1 MWPFSSKE
9 KRSKTENIVNPC
21 PIPQDDTVLP
31 VALRDFNKNKSIP
44 PMSLDVFF
52 AAVNIVSNSIAMMQ
66 WKFKD
71 EENNELPKTNYL
83 YHLFDESELTRF
95 NMVKNIIQD
104 IILHGNGFIYIERD
118 RETAKPKTLH
128 YSPAS
133 QTTIWHDE
141 LKHKNYYYNYV
152 FEDKMNDGTN
162 YLHFYM
168 NSDDGYIGKGI
179 LKYAYNVLDIA
190 SIIQKATDSYYSTT
204 GQQFGIVSPNGP
216 LPVIG
221 NQQQQL
227 DKMAA
232 KWEEVR
238 AKSNKGTIFFP
249 SDLKYTPTTNTARDS
264 SLIEAREYNAVAVGR
279 FVANLSPVLLGDLRH
294 NVYGQL
300 SESQREFVIHSLAPF
315 VNMWEE
321 QCNKKLIMPSKWGK
335 QFIDLDENSIL
346 CNDQEKQG
354 NYLGNLV
361 RNGIMT
367 INEAR
372 KAIGLNPIDGGDDAI
387 IPYTNVNA
395 NKVNNQDDIQDNNEQ
410 EQEQEQEQEK

>member
-104 IILHGNGFIYIERD
+104 IILYGNGFIYIERD

-190 SIIQKATDSYYSTT
+190 NIIQKATDSYYSTT

-294 NVYGQL
+294 NTYGTL

-315 VNMWEE
+315 VVMWEE
-321 QCNKKLIMPSKWGK
+321 QCNKKLIMPSKWGR

-346 CNDQEKQG
+346 APDFEKQANAINTLTNGG
-354 NYLGNLV
+354 N
-361 RNGIMT
+361 IT
-367 INEAR
+367 HNEAR
-372 KAIGLNPIDGGDDAI
+372 KILGYPPIEGGDDLS
-387 IPYTNVNA
+387 IPYSKAEDNKITDKKDTEDTN
-395 NKVNNQDDIQDNNEQ
+395 KLDEENNEQ
-410 EQEQEQEQEK
+410 